1 MGEGSALDFAGR
13 QDLARGP
20 AGPASAGPDAARGM
34 MTDALVAGLERLV
47 SCPECGLPA
56 EILDRFSLA
65 STDGAVAHVALGCID
80 GHFFR
85 MPVERLAAEVSP
97 PSTAR
102 TRRR

>member
-13 QDLARGP
+13 RASGRGP
-20 AGPASAGPDAARGM
+20 ARPGPVGPDAVGGLG
-34 MTDALVAGLERLV
+34 TDGLVADLERLV

-65 STDGAVAHVALGCID
+65 STDGTVAHVALGCID

-85 MPVERLAAEVSP
+85 MPVERLAAAVSP
-97 PSTAR
+97 PSTAQ

>member
-1 MGEGSALDFAGR
+1 MGENSALDFAGR
-13 QDLARGP
+13 HPSGCGSAWP
-20 AGPASAGPDAARGM
+20 APAGPDAAGGIV
-34 MTDALVAGLERLV
+34 TDALVADLERLV

-56 EILDRFSLA
+56 EILDLFSLA
-65 STDGAVAHVALGCID
+65 STDGSVAHVALGCID

-97 PSTAR
+97 PSTAQ